1 MSIMCVLSMYV
12 QVVVVNFATAQN
24 LKGEK
29 MKRFLILH
37 LKNKSLWAGFVIG
50 LIFAVSAAYGLS
62 AELAQTMMSAVLE
75 TIMNP

>member
-1 MSIMCVLSMYV
+1 
-12 QVVVVNFATAQN
+12 
-24 LKGEK
+24 
-29 MKRFLILH
+29 MKQFLILH

-62 AELAQTMMSAVLE
+62 AELAQTMMSAILE